1 MILFCLVACEFKND
15 PKLVTSKK
23 VPKEV
28 VAEKNIIDK
37 EKVTSNSSLSPEEIA
52 AVLTSKLLTRD
63 SGKDVDVNFLQ
74 NCVHKRTN
82 NFVEFICD
90 DILWPYYLGQLDQKG
105 EYYLVIEDGLSVEN
119 RIVVKN
125 EESGM
130 KIIDHNLD
138 EILDHAQIV
147 NWMGQKFPEKEF
159 SVDYLKRSAQ
169 SYYRIRLPREI
180 GGHLKVLSGPYY
192 EEKYSYESI
201 GFVSWSNGKFQ
212 LVQ

>member
-1 MILFCLVACEFKND
+1 MKKSKYLMILFCLVACEFKND

-74 NCVHKRTN
+74 NCVNKRTN

-90 DILWPYYLGQLDQKG
+90 DILWPNYL
-105 EYYLVIEDGLSVEN
+105 
-119 RIVVKN
+119 
-125 EESGM
+125 
-130 KIIDHNLD
+130 
-138 EILDHAQIV
+138 
-147 NWMGQKFPEKEF
+147 
-159 SVDYLKRSAQ
+159 
-169 SYYRIRLPREI
+169 
-180 GGHLKVLSGPYY
+180 
-192 EEKYSYESI
+192 
-201 GFVSWSNGKFQ
+201 
-212 LVQ
+212 